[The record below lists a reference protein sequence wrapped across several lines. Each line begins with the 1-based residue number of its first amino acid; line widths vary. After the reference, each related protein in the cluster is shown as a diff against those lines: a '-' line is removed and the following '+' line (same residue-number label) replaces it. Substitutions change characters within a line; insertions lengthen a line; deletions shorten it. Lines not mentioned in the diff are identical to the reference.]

1 MVLRP
6 LGKPLQRRSPDVHEN
21 LMAAAQC
28 LEAAMR
34 RVLSGTGVE
43 EVTAGGE
50 FTLPAFRPTLFP
62 GAVYGF
68 AANLSQAD
76 LKALIDEARHRKLS
90 RVSRLEDVHPIEGT
104 LYPLYWGKDKHL
116 GARPYQH
123 LNDPRKTGAIR
134 LSTYKALH
142 GKPIA
147 CVSLVVSDYAAAER
161 ILRTAYPDML
171 KTSTKRQ
178 ST

>member
-1 MVLRP
+1 MT
-6 LGKPLQRRSPDVHEN
+6 
-21 LMAAAQC
+21 AAES

-34 RVLSGTGVE
+34 RALAGSGIE
-43 EVTAGGE
+43 EVTASGE
-50 FTLPAFRPTLFP
+50 FTLPAHRPTLFP

-68 AANLSQAD
+68 AVHLDPID
-76 LKALIDEARHRKLS
+76 LRALFDEARARRLS
-90 RVSRLEDVHPIEGT
+90 RASRLKSVHPIDGT

-123 LNDPRKTGAIR
+123 MNDPRKTGAIR
-134 LSTYKALH
+134 LSTYKVLH

-171 KTSTKRQ
+171 KTSTVRQ

>member
-1 MVLRP
+1 MDNET
-6 LGKPLQRRSPDVHEN
+6 QFTT
-21 LMAAAQC
+21 AQS

-34 RVLSGTGVE
+34 RALVGSDVI
-43 EVTAGGE
+43 EVTASGE
-50 FTLPAFRPTLFP
+50 FTLPSHRPTLFP

-68 AANLSQAD
+68 AVQLDQIE
-76 LKALIDEARHRKLS
+76 LGALYEEARARKLS
-90 RVSRLEDVHPIEGT
+90 RVSRLEKAHPIEGT

-123 LNDPRKTGAIR
+123 LNDPAKTGAIR

-142 GKPIA
+142 GKTIA

-161 ILRTAYPDML
+161 ILRSAYPDVL
-171 KTSTKRQ
+171 KTSTVQRGI
-178 ST
+178 